1 MDSELPIPTAPEPQV
16 APDPPLFKLQVRN
29 KVQMAFAAL
38 LRLVLYIALV
48 WVLWTIKNVFLE
60 LLFRA
65 PYLLG
70 SPLLILLE
78 ELLGFAVVYGAAV
91 ILSRIEHRP
100 VGAYGLPLSG
110 NWAIRFAQGCVFGLC
125 EISALIALIAIF
137 GGYSFGSMA
146 IHDLAILRWASEWA
160 VIFLIV
166 GLFEEFAFRGYTL
179 YTLAQGVGYWP
190 AAILLA
196 LYFGFEHSHNPGE
209 SLAGEAGVALIALL
223 FAFTLRRTGTLWL
236 AVGWHA
242 AFDFGETFLYSVPD
256 SGAVF
261 PGHLSN
267 ASLHGPDWLTGG
279 ATGPEGSVFSFAVMA
294 VLAVVFHFLYPRQP
308 LLPALPSA
316 APQSSLDPK

>member
-1 MDSELPIPTAPEPQV
+1 LDSELPIPTAPEPQV
-16 APDPPLFKLQVRN
+16 SPDPPSFELPTKN
-29 KVQMAFAAL
+29 KVQVAL
-38 LRLVLYIALV
+38 TALSRLALYIAFV

-60 LLFRA
+60 LLFRT
-65 PYLLG
+65 PYVLG

-91 ILSRIEHRP
+91 ILSRMEHRP
-100 VGAYGLPLSG
+100 VGAYGLPLSA

-137 GGYSFGSMA
+137 RGYSFGSLA
-146 IHDLAILRWASEWA
+146 IHDLGILRWAAEWA
-160 VIFLIV
+160 VIFLTV

-179 YTLAQGVGYWP
+179 HTLAQGVGFWP

-294 VLAVVFHFLYPRQP
+294 ILAAVFHFLYPRQP
-308 LLPALPSA
+308 SLPEFSSA